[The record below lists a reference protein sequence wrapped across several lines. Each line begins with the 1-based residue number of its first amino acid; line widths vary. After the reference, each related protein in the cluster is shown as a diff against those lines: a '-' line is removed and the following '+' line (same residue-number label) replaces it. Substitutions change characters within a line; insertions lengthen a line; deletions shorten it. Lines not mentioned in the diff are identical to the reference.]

1 LPAAAALIGGLAMV
15 WSNPGPADF
24 EEFAGERL
32 VDLIAEEVC
41 QGTELPLV
49 LHLLVRD
56 CPGMIRSQRKVLGR
70 LAAQETT
77 RYNAGLFSLY
87 VSELGG
93 QELLGRLP
101 IPRYRAL
108 TLAGA
113 GQLVVLQ
120 AGIAGG
126 DLNAP

>member
-1 LPAAAALIGGLAMV
+1 MV

-113 GQLVVLQ
+113 GQLVVVQ
-120 AGIAGG
+120 AGIANG
-126 DLNAP
+126 DLNAR